1 MVTIDTLKTSA
12 AKRAGRRSGPGNWS
26 GPGRGRGSGPA
37 RGSQLVGG
45 NPQPHAAVRG
55 LKGLILILCC
65 ALVVVPFLG
74 VVSTS
79 LADQQQVTKAGGY
92 VLWPTHPTFAAYEAI
107 FRGGVVT
114 RATVVSIG
122 ITAVGSLLSMVVV
135 ALLAYS
141 LSRPGSLGHRP
152 MLMMVLLTMLFNAG
166 MIPNYLLIKQ
176 LGLIDSWWALIL
188 PPLVS
193 AFQVIIVRAFF
204 MEIPAE
210 IIDAARIDGAGEMQ
224 ILVRIMLPLSK
235 AVLAVVVLF
244 QAVSY
249 WGAFFNAL
257 LYLQSTDKWPLQ
269 LVLRTY
275 VVNNQ
280 SVSTGLPTDAMPPQ
294 QSLQMAI
301 LVVSL
306 VPILLVYPFLQKHFA
321 KGVIVGAVKG

>member
-1 MVTIDTLKTSA
+1 MVTTTTSA
-12 AKRAGRRSGPGNWS
+12 APAAGHGARTR
-26 GPGRGRGSGPA
+26 PA
-37 RGSQLVGG
+37 RRPRLIAGAPVPS
-45 NPQPHAAVRG
+45 PAVRG
-55 LKGLILILCC
+55 LKGLVLLLCC

-79 LADQQQVTKAGGY
+79 LADQRQITGAGGF
-92 VLWPTHPTFAAYEAI
+92 VLWPSHPTFAAYQAI

-114 RATVVSIG
+114 RATLVSIG
-122 ITAVGSLLSMVVV
+122 VTLVGALLSMVVV

-141 LSRPGSLGHRP
+141 LSRPGSFGHRP
-152 MLMMVLLTMLFNAG
+152 MLVLVLLTMLFNAG

-204 MEIPAE
+204 MEVPAE
-210 IIDAARIDGAGEMQ
+210 ILDAARIDGAGELQ
-224 ILVRIMLPLSK
+224 ILTRIMLPLSK

-249 WGAFFNAL
+249 WSAFFNAM
-257 LYLQSTDKWPLQ
+257 LYLNSTDKWPLQ

-275 VVNNQ
+275 VVNNAEL
-280 SVSTGLPTDAMPPQ
+280 STGMPAESMPPQ
-294 QSLQMAI
+294 QSLQMAV
-301 LVVSL
+301 LVISL
-306 VPILLVYPFLQKHFA
+306 IPILLVYPFLQKHFA
-321 KGVIVGAVKG
+321 KGVVVGAVKG